1 MTALATAAWAVAQ
14 VVADSAVAPEASAER
29 AHARAVV
36 EVHPVLVAAVAVV
49 VVLAAGVAAVVV
61 EVVLAAAAAAAVVVV
76 VVEAAVAEG
85 DK

>member
-1 MTALATAAWAVAQ
+1 MYRTAVAAVIAPAIAAWAVAP
-14 VVADSAVAPEASAER
+14 VVVDSEAALGASAER

-36 EVHPVLVAAVAVV
+36 AVHSAWEAA
-49 VVLAAGVAAVVV
+49 VV
-61 EVVLAAAAAAAVVVV
+61 EVVLEEEAAAVVA

>member
-1 MTALATAAWAVAQ
+1 MAAVTALATAAWAVAP
-14 VVADSAVAPEASAER
+14 VVVDSEAALEASAER

-36 EVHPVLVAAVAVV
+36 EVHPVWEAVAAVAVV
-49 VVLAAGVAAVVV
+49 VVLAVAAAV
-61 EVVLAAAAAAAVVVV
+61 AVVVV